1 MPHARDIADEPDWE
15 EITTL
20 SQFRER
26 IGRAVGVIVIND
38 VATDQPIAHDREC
51 PFIREEHF
59 VMKVVD
65 GRGQSGRY
73 YWARNSRVARE
84 QLSAR
89 HCRHPGDRLAAA

>member
-1 MPHARDIADEPDWE
+1 MTA
-15 EITTL
+15 
-20 SQFRER
+20 S
-26 IGRAVGVIVIND
+26 V
-38 VATDQPIAHDREC
+38 